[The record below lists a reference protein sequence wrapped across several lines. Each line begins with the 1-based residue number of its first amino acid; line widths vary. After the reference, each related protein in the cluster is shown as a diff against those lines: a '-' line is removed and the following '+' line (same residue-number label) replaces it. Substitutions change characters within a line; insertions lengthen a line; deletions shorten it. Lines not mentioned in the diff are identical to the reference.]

1 MSFLLDILAHK
12 RSEVAQQRAVHPL
25 VQVRAAAEAA
35 PPPLD
40 FVGAL
45 RGAPSRPALI
55 AEIKRQ
61 SPSRGLLAR
70 DLDPLRL
77 AQIYRENGA
86 ACISVLTDEHYFGG
100 SLDQLSLLAGRSPR
114 VPLLRKDFLCDP
126 YQVYQARAAGAD
138 AVLLIVALLPPD
150 LLRELYAL
158 TRSLRMAALVE
169 VRSEAEL
176 EAALSCGP
184 ALVGI
189 NNRNLHDFSVDLGA
203 TERLAGRI
211 PPEVCLVAE
220 SGIREPEDVAR
231 VAAVLRPGG
240 ESGVDAILVGEAL
253 VTARDVA
260 AKARELTGAP
270 LPVAHFDAR
279 AGTGKC
285 TVYKY
290 TVYKGEMKLPLP
302 AQVKICGITVLEDAL
317 AAIEAG
323 ADLLGFNFHPP
334 SPRYVGRAICARLVG
349 ALRDR
354 GLAVVTVGIFVDMP
368 PADILAMLDEC
379 GLDLA
384 QLSGDESPDD
394 LAVLGERAFKGIR
407 PRDSREALALAAL
420 YACRAAPPVLLA
432 DASVGA
438 GQFGGT
444 GRVAD
449 WDAARAL
456 TVRHSILLAG
466 GLRPENVADAVA
478 AVHPWGVDVASG
490 VESSPGRKDAA
501 KMVAFLRA
509 ARGS

>member
-12 RSEVAQQRAVHPL
+12 RSEVSQQRAVHPL

-70 DLDPLRL
+70 DVDPLRL

-100 SLDQLSLLAGRSPR
+100 SLDQLSLLAGHSPR

-158 TRSLRMAALVE
+158 TRSLCMAALVE
-169 VRSEAEL
+169 IHSEAEL

-253 VTARDVA
+253 VTAHDVA

-270 LPVAHFDAR
+270 LPVALFDAR
-279 AGTGKC
+279 E
-285 TVYKY
+285 
-290 TVYKGEMKLPLP
+290 GEMKLPLP
-302 AQVKICGITVLEDAL
+302 A
-317 AAIEAG
+317 
-323 ADLLGFNFHPP
+323 
-334 SPRYVGRAICARLVG
+334 
-349 ALRDR
+349 
-354 GLAVVTVGIFVDMP
+354 
-368 PADILAMLDEC
+368 
-379 GLDLA
+379 
-384 QLSGDESPDD
+384 
-394 LAVLGERAFKGIR
+394 
-407 PRDSREALALAAL
+407 
-420 YACRAAPPVLLA
+420 
-432 DASVGA
+432 
-438 GQFGGT
+438 
-444 GRVAD
+444 
-449 WDAARAL
+449 
-456 TVRHSILLAG
+456 
-466 GLRPENVADAVA
+466 
-478 AVHPWGVDVASG
+478 
-490 VESSPGRKDAA
+490 
-501 KMVAFLRA
+501 
-509 ARGS
+509 